1 MRSLAATALASALL
15 VFAGCGSDDVSDRT
29 PSGVTGRVTLGPTC
43 PVESAETPCPD
54 RPAANAAVIVS
65 EALPGAA
72 RTAGPTVAEGTTD
85 SHGYFRI
92 AVHPG
97 DYIVTAR
104 AGMSC
109 EPVGA
114 RVPHNAYVTVALA
127 CDTGIR

>member
-1 MRSLAATALASALL
+1 MRTFAATALASGLL
-15 VFAGCGSDDVSDRT
+15 VFAGCGSDDAGERA

-43 PVESAETPCPD
+43 PVQTAEAPCPD

-65 EALPGAA
+65 EALPGEAH
-72 RTAGPTVAEGTTD
+72 TAGPTVAEGTTD

-109 EPVGA
+109 EPIDA
-114 RVPHNAYVTVALA
+114 RVRHNAFVTVAVA